1 MKTEKLLSTQNLQFK
16 TVIGG
21 SGVFKARSILAMF
34 VDTLLIYDDTL
45 CAQQGIQYRKA
56 QTTFTKD
63 KSNIIKVYPNPVL
76 NEIKIKID
84 QEIKSFVT
92 VRILNNLGQEVFKGN
107 YNEQDIVL
115 KQGIAE
121 LAKGCY
127 NIQVFSS
134 DGLLN
139 HIVKFIKL

>member
-1 MKTEKLLSTQNLQFK
+1 MYLLKSDVYICPKL
-16 TVIGG
+16 GG

-34 VDTLLIYDDTL
+34 NDTLNFNDDEL

-56 QTTFTKD
+56 QTTYAKN
-63 KSNIIKVYPNPVL
+63 KSNNVQVFPNPVL

-84 QEIKSFVT
+84 QEIKSTVT

-107 YNEQDIVL
+107 YNEQNIVL
-115 KQGIAE
+115 KQGILE
-121 LAKGCY
+121 LANGCY
-127 NIQVFSS
+127 NIHVFSI

-139 HIVKFIKL
+139 HIGKFIKL